1 MEKKKITH
9 IKQEPAKTSG
19 ATEETVKTGE
29 MAKNSKKQ
37 KSVMGSLRKVSMTVG
52 LVIAIIVFGSIA
64 FITTLTVMA
73 NARNLKASN
82 AEYEYL
88 RQLADESESDS
99 NGSGTFRHGALDEEM
114 LGINPDYV
122 CWIRVDGTEIDY
134 PVVRGYDNEKYLSLS
149 FNGEEN
155 IAGTIFMDYRN
166 RGDILSYD
174 IDEAFPHI
182 IIYGHNIK
190 RGGMFGG
197 LRKYLDEQYLEEHPI
212 ITLIMDDQIVEF
224 EIFSARQTD
233 IEDPAYFLH
242 FDEPHVFP
250 RFANKIDA
258 PLAATQIITL
268 STCVSTGDNDA
279 RMIVQGY
286 RLFGG

>member
-1 MEKKKITH
+1 MAAHNKRAPEM
-9 IKQEPAKTSG
+9 TSG
-19 ATEETVKTGE
+19 TTGETVKTGE
-29 MAKNSKKQ
+29 ISRKSKKQ
-37 KSVMGSLRKVSMTVG
+37 KTVMGSLRKVSMTVG

-82 AEYEYL
+82 AEYEYM
-88 RQLADESESDS
+88 RQLSDEIESDS
-99 NGSGTFRHGALDEEM
+99 NESGTIRHGALDQEM
-114 LGINPDYV
+114 LSINPDYV
-122 CWIRVDGTEIDY
+122 CWIKVDGTDIDY
-134 PVVRGYDNEKYLSLS
+134 PVVRGYDNEKYLTLS
-149 FNGEEN
+149 FNGAEN
-155 IAGTIFMDYRN
+155 IAGAIFMDYRN
-166 RGDILSYD
+166 RGDLLTYD
-174 IDEAFPHI
+174 IGEAFPHI

-197 LRKYLDEQYLEEHPI
+197 LRKYLDEQYMEEHPI
-212 ITLIMDDQIVEF
+212 ITLIIDDQIIEF

-233 IEDPAYFLH
+233 IDDPAYFLQ
-242 FDEPHVFP
+242 FDAPHVFP
-250 RFANKIDA
+250 RFANQLDA

-286 RLFGG
+286 RLLGG

>member
-1 MEKKKITH
+1 MANKRITH
-9 IKQEPAKTSG
+9 TNQAPAKTSG
-19 ATEETVKTGE
+19 ETGETVITEEMVKK
-29 MAKNSKKQ
+29 AQKQ
-37 KSVMGSLRKVSMTVG
+37 KTVMGSLRKVSMTVG
-52 LVIAIIVFGSIA
+52 LVIAILVFGSIA

-73 NARNLKASN
+73 NTRNLKASN

-88 RQLADESESDS
+88 RQLADEQESGP
-99 NGSGTFRHGALDEEM
+99 NKSGTFRHGALDEEM

-134 PVVRGYDNEKYLSLS
+134 PVVRGYDNEKYLTLS

-155 IAGTIFMDYRN
+155 IAGAIFMDYRN

-174 IDEAFPHI
+174 IEEAFPHI

-242 FDEPHVFP
+242 FDETHVFP
-250 RFANKIDA
+250 LFANEIDA
-258 PLAATQIITL
+258 PLSATQIITL
-268 STCVSTGDNDA
+268 STCVSTGENDA

-286 RLFGG
+286 RLFG

>member
-1 MEKKKITH
+1 
-9 IKQEPAKTSG
+9 
-19 ATEETVKTGE
+19 
-29 MAKNSKKQ
+29 
-37 KSVMGSLRKVSMTVG
+37 MGPLRKVSMTVG
-52 LVIAIIVFGSIA
+52 LVIAIIFFGSIA

-73 NARNLKASN
+73 NARNLRASN

-88 RQLADESESDS
+88 RQLADERESESSEPD
-99 NGSGTFRHGALDEEM
+99 TVRHGALDEEM

-134 PVVRGYDNEKYLSLS
+134 PVVRGYDNEQYLTLS

-155 IAGTIFMDYRN
+155 IAGSIFMDFRN
-166 RGDILSYD
+166 RGDLLTYD
-174 IDEAFPHI
+174 IEEAFPHI

-197 LRKYLDEQYLEEHPI
+197 LRKYLDEQYMKEHPI
-212 ITLIMDDQIVEF
+212 ITLIIDDETIEF

-233 IEDPAYFLH
+233 IDDPAYFLH
-242 FDEPHVFP
+242 FDETHGFY
-250 RFANKIDA
+250 RFADKIDA

-286 RLFGG
+286 RLLY

>member
-1 MEKKKITH
+1 MAAH
-9 IKQEPAKTSG
+9 NKQAPAKTSG
-19 ATEETVKTGE
+19 ATGE
-29 MAKNSKKQ
+29 MAKTEGIVKKTKKQ
-37 KSVMGSLRKVSMTVG
+37 KAVMGSLRKVSMTVG

-82 AEYEYL
+82 AEYEYM
-88 RQLADESESDS
+88 RQLADEMESGS
-99 NGSGTFRHGALDEEM
+99 NESGTIRHGALDQEM

-122 CWIRVDGTEIDY
+122 CWIKVEGTDIDY
-134 PVVRGYDNEKYLSLS
+134 PVVRGYDNEKYLTLS

-166 RGDILSYD
+166 RGSLLTYD
-174 IDEAFPHI
+174 LEEAFPHI

-197 LRKYLDEQYLEEHPI
+197 LRKYLDEQYMEEHPI
-212 ITLIMDDQIVEF
+212 ITLIIDDQIVEF
-224 EIFSARQTD
+224 KIFSARQTD
-233 IEDPAYFLH
+233 IDDPAYFLH
-242 FDEPHVFP
+242 FDEPQVFS

-286 RLFGG
+286 RLLGSH